1 MGLREVQKG
10 SGFQIKGRYGMFGF
24 KCLKAK
30 MIMGDNNFDRT
41 EIQEKSRRTAMI
53 LEVCY
58 VEATVEEPYGY

>member
-1 MGLREVQKG
+1 
-10 SGFQIKGRYGMFGF
+10 MFGF

-30 MIMGDNNFDRT
+30 MIMSHNNFDRT

-58 VEATVEEPYGY
+58 KEATVEEPYGY